1 MNECMKFECENMRD
15 NGCCFD
21 DEIVINECS
30 MCDLHCKC
38 DRCKH
43 KEKCTMKKLN
53 RRTDC

>member
-15 NGCCFD
+15 NGCNFD

-43 KEKCTMKKLN
+43 KEKCTMKN
-53 RRTDC
+53 H